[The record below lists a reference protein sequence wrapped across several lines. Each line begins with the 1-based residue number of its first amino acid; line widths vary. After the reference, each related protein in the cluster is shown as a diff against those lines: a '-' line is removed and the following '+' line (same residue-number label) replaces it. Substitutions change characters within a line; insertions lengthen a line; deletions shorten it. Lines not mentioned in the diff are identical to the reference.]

1 MRCGRCGNEN
11 VDGNRFCG
19 MCGAPLI
26 PTQASAIPTARV
38 PAAPSVTTAKT
49 IVVSDAPAKVESNI
63 PPPVHPKTNQPNNEL
78 RNTDLPENDPK
89 QPPTESAFSSQ
100 RSSPEPLITG
110 PSFLGLNKPAGD
122 HTHDEHT
129 HDVHGP
135 DEHGQHSSRNLDYL
149 LEDEEEPK
157 RGWSKLLL
165 VVLALALAG
174 GFGYLHWK
182 QGGFAWVNGGK
193 KPAATT
199 PESTPNAPDS
209 GSTTNSANTPSP
221 DTGSTPTNPAQG
233 SAPSPVPPTA
243 EPQAAAPQNAPA
255 QNAPAPEAT
264 AQPPVGSAP
273 QNVPATTQPSGNS
286 RSPGSAPHTPQPA
299 DTTPEKPPA
308 AAEKPLRPKAEARK
322 PPAAKP
328 AVDPVVEAERY
339 IYGRGVRQDC
349 DRGLHMLK
357 QAAQESNVKAM
368 ISLGARY
375 STGTCAPRDLPT
387 SYRWFALAL
396 HKEPDNQA
404 LQDDLQKLWGQ
415 MTQPERQLAI
425 KLSQ

>member
-11 VDGNRFCG
+11 VEGNRFCG
-19 MCGAPLI
+19 MCGAPLV
-26 PTQASAIPTARV
+26 PLQAAAIPPARV
-38 PAAPSVTTAKT
+38 PAASAVTTAKT
-49 IVVSDAPAKVESNI
+49 VVASDAAAKVESNI
-63 PPPVHPKTNQPNNEL
+63 PPPVHPKTDQTNSDL
-78 RNTDLPENDPK
+78 RNSDLRNDDPK
-89 QPPTESAFSSQ
+89 PQPPTESSFSSQ

-110 PSFLGLNKPAGD
+110 PSFLGLNKPAV
-122 HTHDEHT
+122 EHG
-129 HDVHGP
+129 H

-165 VVLALALAG
+165 LVLALALAG

-199 PESTPNAPDS
+199 PESIPNAPDS
-209 GSTTNSANTPSP
+209 GGTTNPANTPPP
-221 DTGSTPTNPAQG
+221 DTG
-233 SAPSPVPPTA
+233 SAPSPVPPAA
-243 EPQAAAPQNAPA
+243 EPQAAAPQNAPS
-255 QNAPAPEAT
+255 QSAPAPEAT
-264 AQPPVGSAP
+264 SQPPVGSTS
-273 QNVPATTQPSGNS
+273 QNVPAASQPSDNAP
-286 RSPGSAPHTPQPA
+286 SPGSAPQPA

-339 IYGRGVRQDC
+339 IYGHGVRQDC
-349 DRGLHMLK
+349 DRGMHMLK
-357 QAAQESNVKAM
+357 QGAQESNVKAM

-404 LQDDLQKLWGQ
+404 LQDDLQKLWAQ